1 MERTSDALASSSREL
16 ARASVLEHELRALQA
31 SERASRARETA
42 LVCALDEARRRGDRE
57 RRELE
62 ASRASMRALE
72 DDNDSLR
79 RRLMVNGDRHSE
91 LERMSAN
98 DAVLE
103 EEVGILRERCRAAE
117 QRAESA
123 TRHMEDLATVQAEER
138 ERAIALAV
146 GKATRASETSWREEM
161 EDLARTARLD
171 ARALSSSRRRAA
183 DLTAELNKT
192 LQSRDD
198 WRQRAEAAMEASESS
213 SHALEDMRN
222 VMEEMQRRN
231 TGLGLG
237 EDERAKL
244 IKRVTLT
251 QEQLQATQH
260 VADMREAEHDKVR
273 LALKKAHERIEATN
287 SWLAEA
293 KAEAEHAK
301 ETLSLERAEKEQL
314 AQEAAYLRNEVEN
327 IQTSMQDEVDAFNTW
342 RVQNEETEKELTR
355 KVQEAQRDAARHAM
369 TVRKLQQKL
378 AYASSS
384 SPSIE
389 EYRRRIAELEED
401 FTTTRAQARD
411 AMLERD
417 ALKRQVE
424 NLRRRAVN
432 RKTASTPPSRM
443 MSPPLLRSESNNA
456 RSKMNAFTHQ
466 TLIEHEHEDEDMDS
480 GDVHEGYEDDSDA
493 FDVATESL
501 FQETVDEFF
510 EDADA
515 EDARLDV
522 DHANAYALA
531 KRLQSLESRAVDLL
545 WRDKEEDVWRR
556 GST

>member
-146 GKATRASETSWREEM
+146 DKATRASETSWREEM

-183 DLTAELNKT
+183 DLTAELNET

-273 LALKKAHERIEATN
+273 LALQKAHERIEATN

-301 ETLSLERAEKEQL
+301 ETLSLERAEKERL

-389 EYRRRIAELEED
+389 EYRMRIAELEED

-443 MSPPLLRSESNNA
+443 MSPSLLRSESKNA

-480 GDVHEGYEDDSDA
+480 GDVHEGDEDDSDA

>member
-146 GKATRASETSWREEM
+146 DKATRASETSWREEM

-183 DLTAELNKT
+183 DLTAELNET

-301 ETLSLERAEKEQL
+301 ETLSLERAEKERL

-389 EYRRRIAELEED
+389 EYRMRIAELEED

-456 RSKMNAFTHQ
+456 RSKMNDFTHQ

>member
-62 ASRASMRALE
+62 ASRASVRALE

-91 LERMSAN
+91 IERMSAN

-103 EEVGILRERCRAAE
+103 EEVGMLRERCRAAE

-123 TRHMEDLATVQAEER
+123 TQHMEDLARVQAEER

-146 GKATRASETSWREEM
+146 DKATRASETSWREEM
-161 EDLARTARLD
+161 EDLARTARSD

-183 DLTAELNKT
+183 DLTAELNDA

-213 SHALEDMRN
+213 SQALAHMQN
-222 VMEEMQRRN
+222 VMEEMQRRS

-273 LALKKAHERIEATN
+273 LALQKAHERIEATN

-301 ETLSLERAEKEQL
+301 ETLSVERAEKERL

-327 IQTSMQDEVDAFNTW
+327 IQTSTQDEVDAFNTW
-342 RVQNEETEKELTR
+342 RVQSEETEKELTR

-389 EYRRRIAELEED
+389 EYRMRIAELEED
-401 FTTTRAQARD
+401 FATTRAQARD

-456 RSKMNAFTHQ
+456 RPKMNAFTHQ

-480 GDVHEGYEDDSDA
+480 GDVHEGDEDDSDA

-510 EDADA
+510 EYDDA

-522 DHANAYALA
+522 DHAHAYALA

>member
-62 ASRASMRALE
+62 ASRASVRALE

-79 RRLMVNGDRHSE
+79 RRLMVNGDSHSE
-91 LERMSAN
+91 IGRMSAN

-146 GKATRASETSWREEM
+146 DKATRASETSWREEM

-183 DLTAELNKT
+183 DLTAELNET

-301 ETLSLERAEKEQL
+301 ETLSLERAEKERL

-389 EYRRRIAELEED
+389 EYRMRIAELEED

-456 RSKMNAFTHQ
+456 RSKMNDFTHQ

>member
-1 MERTSDALASSSREL
+1 MEPNGTAFASSSREL
-16 ARASVLEHELRALQA
+16 ARTSVLEHELRALQA
-31 SERASRARETA
+31 SERAARARETA

-62 ASRASMRALE
+62 ASRASVRALE
-72 DDNDSLR
+72 DDNDGLR
-79 RRLMVNGDRHSE
+79 RRLMARGDMHSDV
-91 LERMSAN
+91 ERVSAN

-117 QRAESA
+117 HRAESA
-123 TRHMEDLATVQAEER
+123 TRQMEDLATVHAEER

-146 GKATRASETSWREEM
+146 DKATKASETSWREEM
-161 EDLARTARLD
+161 EDLARTARSD

-183 DLTAELNKT
+183 DLTAELNDAI
-192 LQSRDD
+192 QACND
-198 WRQRAEAAMEASESS
+198 WRQRAEAAIESSESS
-213 SHALEDMRN
+213 SSALARMRD
-222 VMEEMQRRN
+222 VMDDMQRRN
-231 TGLGLG
+231 AGLGLG
-237 EDERAKL
+237 EVERAKL

-273 LALKKAHERIEATN
+273 LALQKAHERIEATN

-314 AQEAAYLRNEVEN
+314 TQEATYLRNEVEN
-327 IQTSMQDEVDAFNTW
+327 IQTSTQDERDAFHIW
-342 RVQNEETEKELTR
+342 RVQSEETEKELTR

-378 AYASSS
+378 AYVS

-389 EYRRRIAELEED
+389 EHRMRVGELEED
-401 FTTTRAQARD
+401 LAATRAEVRD
-411 AMLERD
+411 VMLERD

-432 RKTASTPPSRM
+432 RKTASTPPSRL
-443 MSPPLLRSESNNA
+443 MSPSLLRSA
-456 RSKMNAFTHQ
+456 RKSEYSSANAFNRQH
-466 TLIEHEHEDEDMDS
+466 LVEHE
-480 GDVHEGYEDDSDA
+480 YEDDGMDHSGPNDSEGDSDA

-515 EDARLDV
+515 EDARLEI
-522 DHANAYALA
+522 DHAHAYALA

-545 WRDKEEDVWRR
+545 WRDSEEDVWRR
-556 GST
+556 GDA

>member
-62 ASRASMRALE
+62 ASRASVRALE
-72 DDNDSLR
+72 DDNDGLR
-79 RRLMVNGDRHSE
+79 RRLMARGDMHADV
-91 LERMSAN
+91 ERVSAN

-117 QRAESA
+117 HRAESA
-123 TRHMEDLATVQAEER
+123 TRQMEDLATVHAEER

-146 GKATRASETSWREEM
+146 DKATKASETSWREEM
-161 EDLARTARLD
+161 EDLARTARSD

-183 DLTAELNKT
+183 DLTAELNDAI
-192 LQSRDD
+192 QACND
-198 WRQRAEAAMEASESS
+198 WRQRAEAAIESSESS
-213 SHALEDMRN
+213 SSALARMRD
-222 VMEEMQRRN
+222 VMDDMQRRN
-231 TGLGLG
+231 AGLGLG
-237 EDERAKL
+237 EVERAKL

-273 LALKKAHERIEATN
+273 LALQKAHERIEATN

-314 AQEAAYLRNEVEN
+314 TQEATYLRNEVEN
-327 IQTSMQDEVDAFNTW
+327 IQTSTQDERDAFHIW
-342 RVQNEETEKELTR
+342 RVQSEETEKELTR

-378 AYASSS
+378 AYVS

-389 EYRRRIAELEED
+389 EHRMRVGELEED
-401 FTTTRAQARD
+401 LAATRAEVRD
-411 AMLERD
+411 VMLERD

-432 RKTASTPPSRM
+432 RKTASTPPSRL
-443 MSPPLLRSESNNA
+443 MSPSLLRSA
-456 RSKMNAFTHQ
+456 RKSEYSSAHAFARQH
-466 TLIEHEHEDEDMDS
+466 LVEHE
-480 GDVHEGYEDDSDA
+480 YEDDGMDHSGPNDSEGDSDA

-515 EDARLDV
+515 EDARLEI
-522 DHANAYALA
+522 DHAHAYALA

-545 WRDKEEDVWRR
+545 WRDSEEDVWRR
-556 GST
+556 GDA

>member
-1 MERTSDALASSSREL
+1 MEPNGTAFASSSREL
-16 ARASVLEHELRALQA
+16 ARTSVLEHELRALQA
-31 SERASRARETA
+31 SERAARARETA

-62 ASRASMRALE
+62 ASRASVRALE
-72 DDNDSLR
+72 DDNDGLR
-79 RRLMVNGDRHSE
+79 RRLMARGDMHADV
-91 LERMSAN
+91 ERVSAN

-117 QRAESA
+117 HRAESA
-123 TRHMEDLATVQAEER
+123 TRQMEDLATVHAEER

-146 GKATRASETSWREEM
+146 DKATKASETSWREEM
-161 EDLARTARLD
+161 EDLARTARSD

-183 DLTAELNKT
+183 DLTAELNDAI
-192 LQSRDD
+192 QACND
-198 WRQRAEAAMEASESS
+198 WRQRAEAAIESSESS
-213 SHALEDMRN
+213 SSALARMRD
-222 VMEEMQRRN
+222 VMDDMQRRN
-231 TGLGLG
+231 AGLGLG
-237 EDERAKL
+237 EVERAKL

-273 LALKKAHERIEATN
+273 LALQKAHERIEATN

-314 AQEAAYLRNEVEN
+314 TQEATYLRNEVEN
-327 IQTSMQDEVDAFNTW
+327 IQTSTQDERDAFHTW
-342 RVQNEETEKELTR
+342 RVQSEETEKELTR

-378 AYASSS
+378 AYVS

-389 EYRRRIAELEED
+389 EHRMRVGELEED
-401 FTTTRAQARD
+401 LAATRAEVRD
-411 AMLERD
+411 VMLERD

-432 RKTASTPPSRM
+432 RKTASTPPSRL
-443 MSPPLLRSESNNA
+443 MSPSLLRSA
-456 RSKMNAFTHQ
+456 RKSEYSSAHAFARQH
-466 TLIEHEHEDEDMDS
+466 LVEHE
-480 GDVHEGYEDDSDA
+480 YEDDGMDHSGPNDSEGDSDA

-515 EDARLDV
+515 EDARLEI
-522 DHANAYALA
+522 DHAHAYALA

-545 WRDKEEDVWRR
+545 WRDSEEDVWRR
-556 GST
+556 GDA

>member
-1 MERTSDALASSSREL
+1 
-16 ARASVLEHELRALQA
+16 
-31 SERASRARETA
+31 
-42 LVCALDEARRRGDRE
+42 
-57 RRELE
+57 
-62 ASRASMRALE
+62 MRALE

-79 RRLMVNGDRHSE
+79 RRLVANGDRHSE
-91 LERMSAN
+91 IERMSAN

-123 TRHMEDLATVQAEER
+123 TRHMEDLATAQAEER

-146 GKATRASETSWREEM
+146 DNATRASETSWREEM
-161 EDLARTARLD
+161 EDLARTARSD

-183 DLTAELNKT
+183 DLTAELNDA

-213 SHALEDMRN
+213 SQALEHMRN
-222 VMEEMQRRN
+222 VMEEMQRRS

-237 EDERAKL
+237 ENERAKL

-273 LALKKAHERIEATN
+273 LALQKAHERIEATN
-287 SWLAEA
+287 SWFAEA

-301 ETLSLERAEKEQL
+301 ETLSLERAEKERL

-327 IQTSMQDEVDAFNTW
+327 IQTSTQDEVDAFNTW
-342 RVQNEETEKELTR
+342 RVQSEETEKELTR

-369 TVRKLQQKL
+369 MVRKLQQKL

-389 EYRRRIAELEED
+389 EYRMRIAELEED
-401 FTTTRAQARD
+401 FATTRAQARD

-443 MSPPLLRSESNNA
+443 VSPPLLRSESKNA

-480 GDVHEGYEDDSDA
+480 GDVHEGDEDDSDA

-545 WRDKEEDVWRR
+545 WRDKEEDLWHR

>member
-1 MERTSDALASSSREL
+1 
-16 ARASVLEHELRALQA
+16 
-31 SERASRARETA
+31 
-42 LVCALDEARRRGDRE
+42 
-57 RRELE
+57 
-62 ASRASMRALE
+62 
-72 DDNDSLR
+72 
-79 RRLMVNGDRHSE
+79 
-91 LERMSAN
+91 
-98 DAVLE
+98 
-103 EEVGILRERCRAAE
+103 
-117 QRAESA
+117 
-123 TRHMEDLATVQAEER
+123 MEDLATVHAEER

-146 GKATRASETSWREEM
+146 DKATKASETSWREEM
-161 EDLARTARLD
+161 EDLARTARSD

-183 DLTAELNKT
+183 DLTAELNDAI
-192 LQSRDD
+192 QACND
-198 WRQRAEAAMEASESS
+198 WRQRAEAAIESSESS
-213 SHALEDMRN
+213 SSALARMRD
-222 VMEEMQRRN
+222 VMDDMQRRN
-231 TGLGLG
+231 AGLGLG
-237 EDERAKL
+237 EVERAKL

-273 LALKKAHERIEATN
+273 LALQKAHERIEATN

-314 AQEAAYLRNEVEN
+314 TQEATYLRNEVEN
-327 IQTSMQDEVDAFNTW
+327 IQTSTQDERDAFHIW
-342 RVQNEETEKELTR
+342 RVQSEETEKELTR

-378 AYASSS
+378 AYVS

-389 EYRRRIAELEED
+389 EHRMRVGELEED
-401 FTTTRAQARD
+401 LAATRAEVRD
-411 AMLERD
+411 VMLERD

-432 RKTASTPPSRM
+432 RKTASTPPSRL
-443 MSPPLLRSESNNA
+443 MSPSLLRSA
-456 RSKMNAFTHQ
+456 RKSEYSSANAFNRQH
-466 TLIEHEHEDEDMDS
+466 LVEHE
-480 GDVHEGYEDDSDA
+480 YEDDGMDHSGPNDSEGDSDA

-515 EDARLDV
+515 EDARLEI
-522 DHANAYALA
+522 DHAHAYALA

-545 WRDKEEDVWRR
+545 WRDSEEDVWRR
-556 GST
+556 GDA

>member
-1 MERTSDALASSSREL
+1 MERTSDALGSSSREL

-79 RRLMVNGDRHSE
+79 RRLVANGDRHSE
-91 LERMSAN
+91 IERMSAN

-123 TRHMEDLATVQAEER
+123 TRHMEDLATAQAEER

-146 GKATRASETSWREEM
+146 DNATRASETSWREEM
-161 EDLARTARLD
+161 EDLARTARSD

-183 DLTAELNKT
+183 DLTAELNDA

-213 SHALEDMRN
+213 SQALEHMRN
-222 VMEEMQRRN
+222 VMEEMQRRS

-237 EDERAKL
+237 ENERAKL

-273 LALKKAHERIEATN
+273 LALQKAHERIEATN

-301 ETLSLERAEKEQL
+301 ETLSLERAEKERL

-327 IQTSMQDEVDAFNTW
+327 IQTSTQDEVDAFNTW
-342 RVQNEETEKELTR
+342 RVQSEETEKELTR

-369 TVRKLQQKL
+369 MVRKLQQKL

-389 EYRRRIAELEED
+389 EYRMRIAELEED
-401 FTTTRAQARD
+401 FATTRAQARD

-443 MSPPLLRSESNNA
+443 VSPPLLRSESKNA

-480 GDVHEGYEDDSDA
+480 GDVHEGDEDDSDA

-545 WRDKEEDVWRR
+545 WRDKEEDLWHR

>member
-146 GKATRASETSWREEM
+146 DKATRASETSWREEM

-183 DLTAELNKT
+183 DLTAELNET

-301 ETLSLERAEKEQL
+301 ETLSLERAEKERL

-389 EYRRRIAELEED
+389 EYRMRIAELEED

>member
-1 MERTSDALASSSREL
+1 MERTSDALGSSSREL

-79 RRLMVNGDRHSE
+79 RRLVANGDRHSE
-91 LERMSAN
+91 IERMSAN

-123 TRHMEDLATVQAEER
+123 TRHMEDLATAQAEER

-146 GKATRASETSWREEM
+146 DKATRASETSWREEM
-161 EDLARTARLD
+161 EDLARTARSD

-183 DLTAELNKT
+183 DLTAELNDA

-213 SHALEDMRN
+213 SQALEHMRN
-222 VMEEMQRRN
+222 VMEEMQRRS

-237 EDERAKL
+237 ENERAKL

-273 LALKKAHERIEATN
+273 LALQKAHERIEATN

-301 ETLSLERAEKEQL
+301 ETLSLERAEKERL

-327 IQTSMQDEVDAFNTW
+327 IQTSTQDEVDAFNTW
-342 RVQNEETEKELTR
+342 RVQSEETEKELTR

-369 TVRKLQQKL
+369 MVRKLQQKL

-389 EYRRRIAELEED
+389 EYRMRIAELEED
-401 FTTTRAQARD
+401 FATTRAQARD

-443 MSPPLLRSESNNA
+443 VSPPLLRSESKNA

-480 GDVHEGYEDDSDA
+480 GDVHEGDEDDSDA
-493 FDVATESL
+493 FDIATESL

-545 WRDKEEDVWRR
+545 WRDKEEDLWHR

>member
-1 MERTSDALASSSREL
+1 MERTSDALGSSSREL

-62 ASRASMRALE
+62 ASRANMRALE

-79 RRLMVNGDRHSE
+79 RRLVANGDRHSE
-91 LERMSAN
+91 IERMSAN

-123 TRHMEDLATVQAEER
+123 TRHMEDLATAQAEER

-146 GKATRASETSWREEM
+146 DKATRASETSWREEM
-161 EDLARTARLD
+161 EDLARTARSD

-183 DLTAELNKT
+183 DLTAELNDA

-213 SHALEDMRN
+213 SQALEHMRN
-222 VMEEMQRRN
+222 VMEEMQRRS

-237 EDERAKL
+237 ENERAKL

-260 VADMREAEHDKVR
+260 VADMREAEHDKVC
-273 LALKKAHERIEATN
+273 LALQKAHERIEATN

-301 ETLSLERAEKEQL
+301 ETLSLERAEKERL

-327 IQTSMQDEVDAFNTW
+327 IQTSTQDEVDAFNTW
-342 RVQNEETEKELTR
+342 RVQSEETEKELTR

-369 TVRKLQQKL
+369 MVRKLQQKL

-389 EYRRRIAELEED
+389 EYRMRIAELEED
-401 FTTTRAQARD
+401 FATTRAQARD

-443 MSPPLLRSESNNA
+443 VSPPLLRSESKNA
-456 RSKMNAFTHQ
+456 RLKMNSFTHQ

-480 GDVHEGYEDDSDA
+480 GDVHEGDEDDSDA

-545 WRDKEEDVWRR
+545 WRDKEEDLWRH

>member
-146 GKATRASETSWREEM
+146 DKATRASETSWREEM
-161 EDLARTARLD
+161 EDLARTARSD

-183 DLTAELNKT
+183 DLTAELNDA

-301 ETLSLERAEKEQL
+301 ETLSLERAEKERL

-389 EYRRRIAELEED
+389 EYRMRIAELEED

>member
-146 GKATRASETSWREEM
+146 DKATRASETSWREEM

-183 DLTAELNKT
+183 DLTAELNET

-301 ETLSLERAEKEQL
+301 ETLSLERAEKERL

>member
-1 MERTSDALASSSREL
+1 MERTSDALGSSSREL

-62 ASRASMRALE
+62 VSRASMRALE

-79 RRLMVNGDRHSE
+79 RRLVANGDRHSE
-91 LERMSAN
+91 IERMSAN

-123 TRHMEDLATVQAEER
+123 TRHMEDLATAQAEER

-146 GKATRASETSWREEM
+146 DNATRASETSWREEM
-161 EDLARTARLD
+161 EDLARTARSD

-183 DLTAELNKT
+183 DLTAELNDA

-213 SHALEDMRN
+213 SQALEHMRN
-222 VMEEMQRRN
+222 VMEEMQRRS

-237 EDERAKL
+237 ENERAKL

-273 LALKKAHERIEATN
+273 LALQKAHERIEATN
-287 SWLAEA
+287 SWFAEA

-301 ETLSLERAEKEQL
+301 ETLSLERAEKERL

-327 IQTSMQDEVDAFNTW
+327 IQTSTQDEVDAFNTW
-342 RVQNEETEKELTR
+342 RVQSEETEKELTR

-369 TVRKLQQKL
+369 MVRKLQQKL

-389 EYRRRIAELEED
+389 EYRMRIAELEED
-401 FTTTRAQARD
+401 FATTRAQARD

-443 MSPPLLRSESNNA
+443 VSPPLLRSESKNA
-456 RSKMNAFTHQ
+456 RSKMNSFTHQ

-480 GDVHEGYEDDSDA
+480 GDVHEGDEDDSDA

-545 WRDKEEDVWRR
+545 WRDKEEDLWHR

>member
-146 GKATRASETSWREEM
+146 DKATRASETSWREEM

-183 DLTAELNKT
+183 DLTAELNET

-273 LALKKAHERIEATN
+273 LALQKAHERIEATN

-301 ETLSLERAEKEQL
+301 ETLSLERAEKERL

-389 EYRRRIAELEED
+389 EYRMRIAELEED

>member
-183 DLTAELNKT
+183 DLTAELNET

-273 LALKKAHERIEATN
+273 LALQKAHERIEATN

-301 ETLSLERAEKEQL
+301 ETLSLERAEKERL

-389 EYRRRIAELEED
+389 EYRMRIAELEED

>member
-1 MERTSDALASSSREL
+1 MERTSDALGSSSREL

-79 RRLMVNGDRHSE
+79 RRLVANGDRHSE
-91 LERMSAN
+91 IERMSAN

-123 TRHMEDLATVQAEER
+123 TRHMEDLATAQAEER

-146 GKATRASETSWREEM
+146 DNATRASETSWREEM
-161 EDLARTARLD
+161 EDLARTARSD

-183 DLTAELNKT
+183 DLTAELNDA

-213 SHALEDMRN
+213 SQALEHMRN
-222 VMEEMQRRN
+222 VMEEMQRRS

-237 EDERAKL
+237 ENERAKL

-273 LALKKAHERIEATN
+273 LALQKAHERIEATN

-301 ETLSLERAEKEQL
+301 ETLSLERAEKERL

-327 IQTSMQDEVDAFNTW
+327 IQTSTQDEVDAFNTW
-342 RVQNEETEKELTR
+342 RVQSEETEKELTR

-369 TVRKLQQKL
+369 MVRKLQQKL

-389 EYRRRIAELEED
+389 EYRMRIAELEED
-401 FTTTRAQARD
+401 FATTRAQARD

-443 MSPPLLRSESNNA
+443 VSPPLLRSESKNA

-480 GDVHEGYEDDSDA
+480 GDVHEGDEDDSDA
-493 FDVATESL
+493 FDIATESL

-545 WRDKEEDVWRR
+545 WRDKEEDLWHR

>member
-62 ASRASMRALE
+62 ASRASVRALE

-79 RRLMVNGDRHSE
+79 RRLMVNGDSHSE
-91 LERMSAN
+91 IGRMSAN

-103 EEVGILRERCRAAE
+103 EEVGMLRERCRAAE

-123 TRHMEDLATVQAEER
+123 TRHMEDLAKVQAEER
-138 ERAIALAV
+138 ERAIALAID
-146 GKATRASETSWREEM
+146 KATRASETSWREEM
-161 EDLARTARLD
+161 EDLARTARSD

-183 DLTAELNKT
+183 DLTAELNDA

-213 SHALEDMRN
+213 SQALVHMQN
-222 VMEEMQRRN
+222 VMEEMQRRS

-273 LALKKAHERIEATN
+273 LALQKAHERIEATN

-301 ETLSLERAEKEQL
+301 ETLSLERAEKERL

-327 IQTSMQDEVDAFNTW
+327 IQTSTQDEVDAFNTW
-342 RVQNEETEKELTR
+342 RVQSEETEKELTR

-389 EYRRRIAELEED
+389 EYRMRIAELEED
-401 FTTTRAQARD
+401 FATTRAQARD

-432 RKTASTPPSRM
+432 RKTTSTPPSRM
-443 MSPPLLRSESNNA
+443 MSPSLLRSESKNA

-480 GDVHEGYEDDSDA
+480 GDVHEGDEDDSDA

-515 EDARLDV
+515 EDARLDI
-522 DHANAYALA
+522 DHAHAYALA

>member
-1 MERTSDALASSSREL
+1 MERTSDALGSSSREL

-79 RRLMVNGDRHSE
+79 RRLVANGDRHSE
-91 LERMSAN
+91 IERMSAN

-123 TRHMEDLATVQAEER
+123 TRHMEDLATAQAEER

-146 GKATRASETSWREEM
+146 DNATRASETSWREEM
-161 EDLARTARLD
+161 EDLARTARSD

-183 DLTAELNKT
+183 DLTAELNDA

-213 SHALEDMRN
+213 SQALEHMRN
-222 VMEEMQRRN
+222 VMEEMQRRS

-237 EDERAKL
+237 ENERAKL

-273 LALKKAHERIEATN
+273 LALQKAHERIEATN
-287 SWLAEA
+287 SWFAEA

-301 ETLSLERAEKEQL
+301 ETLSLERAEKERL

-327 IQTSMQDEVDAFNTW
+327 IQTSTQDEVDAFNTW
-342 RVQNEETEKELTR
+342 RVQSEETEKELTR

-369 TVRKLQQKL
+369 MVRKLQQKL

-389 EYRRRIAELEED
+389 EYRMRIAELEED
-401 FTTTRAQARD
+401 FATTRAQARD

-443 MSPPLLRSESNNA
+443 VSPPLLRSESKNA

-480 GDVHEGYEDDSDA
+480 GDVHEGDEDDSDA

-545 WRDKEEDVWRR
+545 WRDKEEDLWHR

>member
-1 MERTSDALASSSREL
+1 MERTSDALGSSSREL

-62 ASRASMRALE
+62 AFRASMRALE

-79 RRLMVNGDRHSE
+79 RRLVANGDRHSE
-91 LERMSAN
+91 IERMSAN

-123 TRHMEDLATVQAEER
+123 TRHMEDLATAQAEER

-146 GKATRASETSWREEM
+146 DNATRASETSWREEM
-161 EDLARTARLD
+161 EDLARTARSD

-183 DLTAELNKT
+183 DLTAELNDA

-213 SHALEDMRN
+213 SQALEHMRN
-222 VMEEMQRRN
+222 VMEEMQRRS

-237 EDERAKL
+237 ENERAKL

-273 LALKKAHERIEATN
+273 LALQKAHERIEATN

-301 ETLSLERAEKEQL
+301 ETLSLERAEKERL

-327 IQTSMQDEVDAFNTW
+327 IQTSTQDEVDAFNTW
-342 RVQNEETEKELTR
+342 RVQSEETEKELTR

-369 TVRKLQQKL
+369 MVRKLQQKL

-389 EYRRRIAELEED
+389 EYRMRIAELEED
-401 FTTTRAQARD
+401 FATTRAQARD

-443 MSPPLLRSESNNA
+443 VSPPLLRSESKNA

-480 GDVHEGYEDDSDA
+480 GDVHEGDEDDSDA

-545 WRDKEEDVWRR
+545 WRDKEEDLWHR

>member
-79 RRLMVNGDRHSE
+79 RRLMVNGDRYSE

-146 GKATRASETSWREEM
+146 DKATRASETSWREEM

-183 DLTAELNKT
+183 DLTAELNET

-301 ETLSLERAEKEQL
+301 ETLSLERAEKERL

-389 EYRRRIAELEED
+389 EYRMRIAELEED